1 MKKIWVMLLTLVLTL
16 SAFTAC
22 GCTPQDM
29 SGTSDPTRAT
39 TSTTPTAAPTMPA
52 TQPATEPETMVPTM
66 PAASEDGSE
75 TGVIGSEE
83 ATTDASGASGASDP
97 MERIMPRGR
106 KSR

>member
-29 SGTSDPTRAT
+29 SGTSDPTRST

-83 ATTDASGASGASDP
+83 ATTDASGASDP

-106 KSR
+106 RSR